1 MSNSEFD
8 QNTIQ
13 KIMTQTTYN
22 EEEAKEKLRQFQGDF
37 MKVLKDYMGIKV
49 ENNTSNSN
57 ANAKKVKSI
66 NQEIY
71 RQIRHTLDNS
81 MKEYRDKHPLD
92 MEQISNNLKESEER
106 EKEIKK

>member
-1 MSNSEFD
+1 MSDFEFD
-8 QNTIQ
+8 QNTIK
-13 KIMTQTTYN
+13 KIMAQTTYN
-22 EEEAKEKLRQFQGDF
+22 EEEAKEKLRYFQGDF

-49 ENNTSNSN
+49 ESNTSS
-57 ANAKKVKSI
+57 KKVKSI

-71 RQIRHTLDNS
+71 RQIRYTLDTS

>member
-1 MSNSEFD
+1 MSQPVFEFD
-8 QNTIQ
+8 SNTIQ
-13 KIMTQTTYN
+13 KIMAQTTYN
-22 EEEAKEKLRQFQGDF
+22 EEEATEKLRHFQGDF
-37 MKVLKDYMGIKV
+37 MKVLKDYMGINV
-49 ENNTSNSN
+49 EVEEK
-57 ANAKKVKSI
+57 NAKKVKSI

-92 MEQISNNLKESEER
+92 MEQIANNLKESDER

>member
-1 MSNSEFD
+1 MSEFD
-8 QNTIQ
+8 PNTVQ
-13 KIMTQTTYN
+13 KIMAQTTYN
-22 EEEAKEKLRQFQGDF
+22 EEEAKEKLRHFQGDF

-49 ENNTSNSN
+49 EDKE
-57 ANAKKVKSI
+57 KKVKSV

-92 MEQISNNLKESEER
+92 MEQITHNLMESEER
-106 EKEIKK
+106 EKDIKK

>member
-1 MSNSEFD
+1 MSEFD
-8 QNTIQ
+8 PKTIQ
-13 KIMTQTTYN
+13 KIMAQTTYN
-22 EEEAKEKLRQFQGDF
+22 EEEAKEKLRHFQGDF
-37 MKVLKDYMGIKV
+37 MKVLKDYMGIKIEPEPGV
-49 ENNTSNSN
+49 
-57 ANAKKVKSI
+57 KKVKSI

-92 MEQISNNLKESEER
+92 IEQIANNLMESEER